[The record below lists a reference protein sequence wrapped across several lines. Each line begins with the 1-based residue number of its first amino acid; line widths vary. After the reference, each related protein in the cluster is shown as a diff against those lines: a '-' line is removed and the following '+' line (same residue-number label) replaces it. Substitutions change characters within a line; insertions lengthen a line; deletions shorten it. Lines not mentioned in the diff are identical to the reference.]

1 MVGLDASQCNNVIT
15 LSNRNYLG
23 SPSAIRSRRIWAF
36 PQAACIVG
44 TPRVDSWEHLLRLP
58 RDKRFFVTPPL
69 ESFCCVRIHR
79 SHHK

>member
-1 MVGLDASQCNNVIT
+1 MVGLDASQWNNVIA
-15 LSNRNYLG
+15 LGGRNYLG
-23 SPSAIRSRRIWAF
+23 SLGAVRSRRIRTL
-36 PQAACIVG
+36 PQTACIVG